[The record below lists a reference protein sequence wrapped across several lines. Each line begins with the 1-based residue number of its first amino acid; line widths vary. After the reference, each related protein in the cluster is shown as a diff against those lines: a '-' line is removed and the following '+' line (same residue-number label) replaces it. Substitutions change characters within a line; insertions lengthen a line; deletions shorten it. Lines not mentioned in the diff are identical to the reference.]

1 MASQAPTSVQVS
13 FTVISGSRISVGC
26 ELLDLAELLDVVASL
41 DEPPL
46 SAALESLEPSV
57 SLLADDFVEL
67 GFVWS

>member
-1 MASQAPTSVQVS
+1 MTSQAPTSVQVS
-13 FTVISGSRISVGC
+13 FTVISGSRISVGR

-46 SAALESLEPSV
+46 SVALESLEPSV
-57 SLLADDFVEL
+57 SLLPDDFVEL